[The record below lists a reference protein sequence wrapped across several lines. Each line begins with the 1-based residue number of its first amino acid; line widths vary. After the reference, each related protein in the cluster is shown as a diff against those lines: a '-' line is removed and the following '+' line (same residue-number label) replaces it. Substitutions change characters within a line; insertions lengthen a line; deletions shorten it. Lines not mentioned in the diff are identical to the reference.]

1 VEECI
6 FCKIIKG
13 EIPSDKVYEDD
24 MVISFKDISPC
35 APAHVLIIPK
45 KHISN
50 LNEITEEDSKIIA
63 YIYIVAKEI
72 AKKLG
77 IDGTGYRVVTN
88 CGKDGGQTVHHIHF
102 HLLGGR
108 SLQWPPG

>member
-1 VEECI
+1 VEDCI

-35 APAHVLIIPK
+35 APAHFLIIPK

-63 YIYIVAKEI
+63 HIYIVAKEI

-77 IDGTGYRVVTN
+77 IDKTGYRIVAN
-88 CGKDGGQTVHHIHF
+88 CGEDGGQTVQHVHF
-102 HLLGGR
+102 HVLGGR
-108 SLQWPPG
+108 LLQWPPG